1 MRFGYKQV
9 VWVVLLL
16 FVLQANVGLPSS
28 NNELVIIAN
37 PAIRTEE
44 ISADDL
50 RSVYLGT
57 KTSLEDGTR
66 LKPVLEKGGPAHA
79 AFLKEYLGKSDVAL
93 QTYYRSLL
101 FSGKWS
107 MPIMLRSDSEMVAY
121 VARTPDAIGY
131 AQSNAL
137 VQGVKILHIR

>member
-1 MRFGYKQV
+1 MRFAYKQV

-16 FVLQANVGLPSS
+16 FVLQANVGLPSP

-37 PAIRTEE
+37 LAIRTEE

-101 FSGKWS
+101 FSGKSS